1 MSIAIFLSTLI
12 GLMAFG
18 MPVAFALILTGVAL
32 MYQLNFFDA
41 QLVAQNMIAGA
52 DIYPLMAVPCF
63 ILAGELMNAG
73 GISKRVIGLA
83 ASMVGHIRGG
93 LGFVAIGAT
102 LLLGCFSGSAL
113 ADTAA
118 VATILLPMMRDH
130 GYPVPRSAGLIAAGG
145 VIAPIV
151 PPSMP
156 FIIFGVATNTSISA
170 LFVAGIV
177 PALLRAGGLVMVWT
191 LLSRNMTAA
200 VQPRRSWAERGRALV
215 DSLWALVLPVLIVGG
230 LRGGIFT
237 PTEAS
242 AVAAVYALVVSLFVY
257 REVKFSQLADLFV
270 KAART
275 TATVMFL
282 CAAAFVSSYMVT
294 LADLPAQV
302 TDLLSP
308 MLGHP
313 RLLMAAV
320 MVLLLAI
327 GSVMDLTPTI
337 LVLGPVLMPL
347 VMKAGIDPTYFGVM
361 FILVGTLG
369 LIHPPVCTVLNVVS
383 GIARIS
389 LESAT
394 RGVWPF
400 LLIEGILVFLFV
412 AYPGF
417 ITVPMAWFR

>member
-1 MSIAIFLSTLI
+1 MSIAIFLSTLV
-12 GLMAFG
+12 GLMVFG

-118 VATILLPMMRDH
+118 VATILIPMMRDN

-170 LFVAGIV
+170 LFIAGIV

-215 DSLWALVLPVLIVGG
+215 DSIWALILPVIIVGG

-257 REVKFSQLADLFV
+257 REVKFSQLTDLFV

-369 LIHPPVCTVLNVVS
+369 LIHPPVCTVLNVVC

-417 ITVPMAWFR
+417 ITVPMAWFH

>member
-1 MSIAIFLSTLI
+1 MSILIFLSTLI
-12 GLMAFG
+12 VLIVMG
-18 MPVAFALILTGVAL
+18 MPIAFALMLTGVAL
-32 MYQLNFFDA
+32 MVQLNFFDA

-73 GISKRVIGLA
+73 GISKRIINLA
-83 ASMVGHIRGG
+83 VSMVGHIQGG
-93 LGFVAIGAT
+93 LGYVAIAAT

-118 VATILLPMMRDH
+118 VATLLIPMMRDN

-156 FIIFGVATNTSISA
+156 FIIFGVTTNTSISA

-177 PALLRAGGLVMVWT
+177 PALLRAGGLVMVWAM
-191 LLSRNMTAA
+191 LSRTMQVTL
-200 VQPRRSWAERGRALV
+200 QPKRSGRERLQALG
-215 DSLWALVLPVLIVGG
+215 DSLWALVLPVIIIGG

-242 AVAAVYALVVSLFVY
+242 AVAAVYALFVSLFVY
-257 REVKFSQLADLFV
+257 REVKVSQLMALFV
-270 KAART
+270 NAGRT
-275 TATVMFL
+275 TSTVMFL

-302 TDLLSP
+302 TDFLGP
-308 MLGHP
+308 MMGHP
-313 RLLMAAV
+313 HLLMAAI
-320 MVLLLAI
+320 MLLLLLI
-327 GSVMDLTPTI
+327 GNVMDLTPTI
-337 LVLGPVLMPL
+337 LVMGPVLMPI
-347 VMKAGIDPTYFGVM
+347 VIAAGIDPTYFGVM

-369 LIHPPVCTVLNVVS
+369 LIHPPVCTVLNVVC
-383 GIARIS
+383 GIAKIS

-400 LLIEGILVFLFV
+400 LMVEAILVFLFV
-412 AYPGF
+412 LFPGF
-417 ITVPMAWFR
+417 ITVPLAWFR

>member
-1 MSIAIFLSTLI
+1 MSILIFLGTLI
-12 GLMAFG
+12 VLIVMG
-18 MPVAFALILTGVAL
+18 MPIAFALMLTGVAL
-32 MYQLNFFDA
+32 MFQLNFFDA

-73 GISKRVIGLA
+73 GISKRIINLA
-83 ASMVGHIRGG
+83 VSMVGHIQGG
-93 LGFVAIGAT
+93 LGYVAIAAT

-118 VATILLPMMRDH
+118 VATLLIPMMRDN

-156 FIIFGVATNTSISA
+156 FIIFGVTTNTSVSA

-177 PALLRAGGLVMVWT
+177 PALLRAGGLVLVWAM
-191 LLSRNMTAA
+191 LSRTMQ
-200 VQPRRSWAERGRALV
+200 VRLQPKRSGRERLQALG
-215 DSLWALVLPVLIVGG
+215 DALWALVLPVIIIGG

-242 AVAAVYALVVSLFVY
+242 AVAAVYALFVSLFVY
-257 REVKFSQLADLFV
+257 REVKIPQLMALFV
-270 KAART
+270 NAGRT
-275 TATVMFL
+275 TSTVMFL

-302 TDLLSP
+302 TDFLGP
-308 MLGHP
+308 MMGHP
-313 RLLMAAV
+313 HLLMAAI
-320 MVLLLAI
+320 MVLLLLI
-327 GSVMDLTPTI
+327 GNVMDLTPTI
-337 LVLGPVLMPL
+337 LVMGPVLMPI
-347 VMKAGIDPTYFGVM
+347 VIAAGIDPTYFGVM

-369 LIHPPVCTVLNVVS
+369 LIHPPVCTVLNVVC
-383 GIARIS
+383 GIAKIS

-400 LLIEGILVFLFV
+400 LLVEALLVFLFV
-412 AYPGF
+412 LFPGV
-417 ITVPMAWFR
+417 ITVPLAWFR

>member
-1 MSIAIFLSTLI
+1 MSILIFLSTLI
-12 GLMAFG
+12 ALIVLG
-18 MPVAFALILTGVAL
+18 MPIAFALMLTGVAL

-73 GISKRVIGLA
+73 GISKRIINLA
-83 ASMVGHIRGG
+83 VSMVGHIQGG
-93 LGFVAIGAT
+93 LGYVAIAAT

-118 VATILLPMMRDH
+118 VATLLIPMMRDN
-130 GYPVPRSAGLIAAGG
+130 GYPVARSAGLIAAGG

-156 FIIFGVATNTSISA
+156 FIIFGVTTNTSVSA

-177 PALLRAGGLVMVWT
+177 PALLRAGGLVVVWA
-191 LLSRNMTAA
+191 LLSRTMKVNLQRKQTW
-200 VQPRRSWAERGRALV
+200 SERLHALT
-215 DSLWALVLPVLIVGG
+215 DALWALVLPVIIIGG

-242 AVAAVYALVVSLFVY
+242 AVAAVYALFVSLFVY
-257 REVKFSQLADLFV
+257 REVKFTHLKGLLVNAG
-270 KAART
+270 RT
-275 TATVMFL
+275 TSAVMFL

-302 TDLLSP
+302 TDFLGP
-308 MLGHP
+308 MMGHP
-313 RLLMAAV
+313 RVLMAAI
-320 MVLLLAI
+320 MLLLLLI
-327 GSVMDLTPTI
+327 GNVMDLTPTI
-337 LVLGPVLMPL
+337 LVMGPVLMPI
-347 VMKAGIDPTYFGVM
+347 VIVAGIDPTYFGVM

-369 LIHPPVCTVLNVVS
+369 LIHPPVCTVLNVVC
-383 GIARIS
+383 GVAKIS

-400 LLIEGILVFLFV
+400 LLAEALLVFLFV
-412 AYPGF
+412 AFPGF
-417 ITVPMAWFR
+417 ITVPMGWFH

>member
-1 MSIAIFLSTLI
+1 MSIAIFLSTLV
-12 GLMAFG
+12 GLMVFG

-32 MYQLNFFDA
+32 MYQLNFYDA

-83 ASMVGHIRGG
+83 ASLVGHIRGG

-118 VATILLPMMRDH
+118 VATILIPMMRDN

-242 AVAAVYALVVSLFVY
+242 AVAAVYALIVSLFVY
-257 REVKFSQLADLFV
+257 REVKFSQLTELFV

-369 LIHPPVCTVLNVVS
+369 LIHPPVCTVLNVVC